1 MKVDLFLGTAATTA
15 IGITGLTAA
24 SATLAGVGGLVAVV
38 GAGAVLGG
46 LAAAAVRGAGSRG
59 GSQRGGRRGKRSP
72 VDQEMI
78 GEQFVFDAIATMDT
92 IDCGKRYLCEIA
104 ATPLE
109 ELTQE
114 ELSSLLLFQVKI
126 FFYFFHIF
134 FNFFSKTTF
143 LEDTA

>member
-72 VDQEMI
+72 VNQEMI

-126 FFYFFHIF
+126 FFFIF
-134 FNFFSKTTF
+134 FTFFSIFFRKLLF
-143 LEDTA
+143 